1 MEQESEGRKTPPHGH
16 GSRVVS
22 ARECCSRCGHSEP
35 SERGATLTRRA
46 VVAGGLGL
54 IGGLAGC
61 QGSDSGGEVP
71 EPVGLDQSDECE
83 VCGMV
88 IPNHPGPSAE
98 VFYVDEEPS
107 GHENPARFC
116 STWEAFQY
124 DFERQDRGWERAAFY
139 VTDYSAVDYELTTDG
154 GDVLLSTHPEAE
166 AFVDATEVAFV
177 VGSEVKG
184 AMGRDL
190 IGFSAADDAES
201 FQSDHGGDLLT
212 FDEVTRD
219 TIAQLASN

>member
-1 MEQESEGRKTPPHGH
+1 MEHNGEGSETQPHDHGRQTPTTGT
-16 GSRVVS
+16 SR
-22 ARECCSRCGHSEP
+22 
-35 SERGATLTRRA
+35 ATLTRRA

-54 IGGLAGC
+54 VAGLAGC

-71 EPVGLDQSDECE
+71 EPVGLTQSDECE

-98 VFYVDEEPS
+98 VFYADEEPS

-124 DFERQDRGWERAAFY
+124 DFERQDQGWTRQVFY

-154 GDVLLSTHPEAE
+154 GDVLLSTHPQAE
-166 AFVDATEVAFV
+166 AFVDATEVTFV

-190 IGFSAADDAES
+190 IGFSAVDDAES
-201 FQSDHGGDLLT
+201 FQSDHGGDLLAL
-212 FDEVTRD
+212 DEVTRD
-219 TIAQLASN
+219 TIAQLAST